1 MSLHFSDE
9 RHDKNFYQGALITP
23 SSESAA
29 ENKKYRTIL
38 NANLATHPEAQ
49 NTTPQPSNSG
59 RLSLVLST

>member
-9 RHDKNFYQGALITP
+9 RHDKNFYQEARITS

-29 ENKKYRTIL
+29 ENKKYIIL
-38 NANLATHPEAQ
+38 NVALATHPEAQ

-59 RLSLVLST
+59 RLGLVLST